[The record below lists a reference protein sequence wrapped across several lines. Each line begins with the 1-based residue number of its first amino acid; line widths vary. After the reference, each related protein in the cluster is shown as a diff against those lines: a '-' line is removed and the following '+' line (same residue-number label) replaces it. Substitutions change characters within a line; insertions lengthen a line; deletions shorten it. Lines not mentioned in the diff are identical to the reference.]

1 MVVNHIW
8 DLLQEEEDY
17 RRDTRRREAAAK
29 HRERYEAEQK
39 TARGPDEPTWRL
51 VLSAAERLTA
61 ALGEFRL
68 QDLVAEVQRMDPA
81 RGRGTIQPVVQGMTS
96 NAGSGPPSPCGKP
109 LLRVGHGLYKLAEG
123 SVDSSHRTSAPAR
136 VTGGRRTP
144 WTRSRNAA
152 EVDSRLAGLIA
163 EFPACVD
170 AYDKLVPFQRVGQ
183 YDSHRATIEARLGS
197 PDVRDAIDDDEF
209 LRLLHET
216 LQRWGIGRR
225 ASRLAPLAEFRERLR
240 AQAGPI
246 SALNDVRIDDPA
258 LDVPATAGQVWAVIE
273 DLRVVSNLS
282 VIVAGTKTLHHLLP
296 DLVPPMD
303 RAWTGAFFR
312 WSAAA
317 PQYAQATTFTRTFT
331 GFAQVARAVRPAE
344 FVGGGWRTSRTK
356 VLDNAAIGY
365 CKIHKIEPT
374 RT

>member
-123 SVDSSHRTSAPAR
+123 SVDSSHRTSAPAT
-136 VTGGRRTP
+136 VTGGRRAP

-258 LDVPATAGQVWAVIE
+258 LDVPATAGQVWALIE
-273 DLRVVSNLS
+273 DLCVVSNLS

-331 GFAQVARAVRPAE
+331 GFAQVAQAVRPAE